1 MGIPCLRDKSEKKIY
16 YELLQ
21 ENLKKNLEKNYQ
33 YNKEYSLVRKKFTQS
48 RIEYEFIEN
57 INFTWISYILYK
69 LNENNNNN
77 LTQNWKNLL
86 IIEIQ
91 KKNFFEQYKYQNE
104 LLFQEILLNKPKNQ
118 KNKKEEHFLKG
129 EPIVFPFD
137 VEELRTYSGD
147 SNSWMT
153 NNMFKN
159 NSNFSFNTSM
169 RDDDNQELLYSYT
182 INFDDN
188 ENEVSKK
195 DLEFISK
202 YQSYILKKY
211 IKIIRKHIEKEE
223 HPIHIIIDLFIKYFE
238 NYLKLIIDFCKNNKN
253 DEKLCYNK
261 GLEAVNEIQNFIEIM
276 QVALKLFYSKSINF
290 KNFSIEKDEIINL
303 ISYILF
309 NKKNFYNLVLLLFSE
324 MNAKKMEKLELKLK
338 SNENITPREIGIKP
352 KFCLD
357 KESEEFWEDYKNK
370 RKDSD
375 KNSSTE
381 ENTSKKKEEL
391 KHYIDNSKSELLSEL
406 EKDDQDIISDNKS
419 IIGRKTVNMQKNIIW
434 NNNESFN
441 DSINNNNDLD
451 KTFDLKASSINIKE
465 KLLNNLNDI
474 ILPKLPEI
482 PNINEIIIKDEPY
495 SLAIKYLRQIY
506 SYKVP
511 LEKLII
517 ISYLS
522 ILITQSVEN
531 YWSNIN
537 EDIPSNFLNLD
548 ADEIM
553 SIYLYIIYKLD
564 SSSIL
569 AHLEIIKHFTTN
581 YTKQTVLGYYYSTF
595 EGCLRYILQGDE
607 IEILT

>member
-137 VEELRTYSGD
+137 VEELGTYSGD

-153 NNMFKN
+153 NKMFKN

-261 GLEAVNEIQNFIEIM
+261 GLEAVNEIQNFIEMM

-324 MNAKKMEKLELKLK
+324 MNAKKMEKFELKLK

-406 EKDDQDIISDNKS
+406 EKDDPDIISDNKS

-607 IEILT
+607 IEIST

>member
-324 MNAKKMEKLELKLK
+324 MNSKKMEKFELKLK

-406 EKDDQDIISDNKS
+406 EKDEPDIISDNKS

-474 ILPKLPEI
+474 LLPKLPEI

>member
-137 VEELRTYSGD
+137 VEELGTYSGD

-153 NNMFKN
+153 NKMFKN

-261 GLEAVNEIQNFIEIM
+261 GMEAVNEIQNFIEMM

-324 MNAKKMEKLELKLK
+324 MNAKKMEKFELKLK

-406 EKDDQDIISDNKS
+406 EKDDPDIISDNKS

-607 IEILT
+607 IEIST

>member
-137 VEELRTYSGD
+137 VEELGTYSGD

-153 NNMFKN
+153 NKMFKN

-188 ENEVSKK
+188 ENEVNKK

-223 HPIHIIIDLFIKYFE
+223 HPIHVIIDLFIKYFE
-238 NYLKLIIDFCKNNKN
+238 NYMKLIIDFCKNNKN

-324 MNAKKMEKLELKLK
+324 MNSKKMEKLELKLK

-406 EKDDQDIISDNKS
+406 EKDDPDIISDNKS

-441 DSINNNNDLD
+441 DSINNNNNDLD

-595 EGCLRYILQGDE
+595 EGCLRYILFS
-607 IEILT
+607 

>member
-16 YELLQ
+16 YQLLQ

-48 RIEYEFIEN
+48 KIEYEFIEN

-188 ENEVSKK
+188 ENEVTKK

-261 GLEAVNEIQNFIEIM
+261 GMEAVNEIQNFIEIM
-276 QVALKLFYSKSINF
+276 QVALKLFYYKSINF

-324 MNAKKMEKLELKLK
+324 MNSKKMEKFEFKLK

-352 KFCLD
+352 KFCLN

-406 EKDDQDIISDNKS
+406 EKDEPDIISDNKS

-607 IEILT
+607 IEIST

>member
-16 YELLQ
+16 YELFQ

-324 MNAKKMEKLELKLK
+324 MNAKKMEKFELKLK

-406 EKDDQDIISDNKS
+406 EKDEPDIISDNKS

-607 IEILT
+607 IEIST

>member
-16 YELLQ
+16 YELLR

-48 RIEYEFIEN
+48 KIEYEFIEN

-86 IIEIQ
+86 IIKIQ

-153 NNMFKN
+153 NKMFKN

-324 MNAKKMEKLELKLK
+324 MNAKKIEKLELKLK

-391 KHYIDNSKSELLSEL
+391 KHYIDNSKSELISEL

-607 IEILT
+607 IEIST

>member
-16 YELLQ
+16 YELFQ

-118 KNKKEEHFLKG
+118 KNKKEDHFLKG

-188 ENEVSKK
+188 ENEVRKK
-195 DLEFISK
+195 DLEFFSK

-261 GLEAVNEIQNFIEIM
+261 GLEAVNEIQNFIEMM

-324 MNAKKMEKLELKLK
+324 MNSKKMEKFELKLK

-607 IEILT
+607 IEIST

>member
-16 YELLQ
+16 YELLR

-48 RIEYEFIEN
+48 KIEYEFIEN

-153 NNMFKN
+153 NKMFKN

-324 MNAKKMEKLELKLK
+324 MNAKKIEKLELKLK

-391 KHYIDNSKSELLSEL
+391 KHYIDNSKSELISEL

-441 DSINNNNDLD
+441 DSINNNDLD

-607 IEILT
+607 IEIST

>member
-16 YELLQ
+16 YELFQ

-147 SNSWMT
+147 NNSWMT
-153 NNMFKN
+153 NKMFKD

-324 MNAKKMEKLELKLK
+324 MNAKKMEKFELKLK

-441 DSINNNNDLD
+441 DSINNNDLD

-607 IEILT
+607 IEIST

>member
-1 MGIPCLRDKSEKKIY
+1 MSSSSNKDHNNKKFLYSLTIKLDEKK
-16 YELLQ
+16 
-21 ENLKKNLEKNYQ
+21 KK
-33 YNKEYSLVRKKFTQS
+33 
-48 RIEYEFIEN
+48 
-57 INFTWISYILYK
+57 
-69 LNENNNNN
+69 
-77 LTQNWKNLL
+77 
-86 IIEIQ
+86 
-91 KKNFFEQYKYQNE
+91 
-104 LLFQEILLNKPKNQ
+104 
-118 KNKKEEHFLKG
+118 
-129 EPIVFPFD
+129 
-137 VEELRTYSGD
+137 
-147 SNSWMT
+147 
-153 NNMFKN
+153 
-159 NSNFSFNTSM
+159 
-169 RDDDNQELLYSYT
+169 
-182 INFDDN
+182 
-188 ENEVSKK
+188 KK
-195 DLEFISK
+195 DLD
-202 YQSYILKKY
+202 
-211 IKIIRKHIEKEE
+211 KH
-223 HPIHIIIDLFIKYFE
+223 FE
-238 NYLKLIIDFCKNNKN
+238 NYLKLIFDFCQNNEDN
-253 DEKLCYNK
+253 EKLCYDK

-324 MNAKKMEKLELKLK
+324 MNAKKMEKFELKLK

-381 ENTSKKKEEL
+381 ENTTKKKEEL

-406 EKDDQDIISDNKS
+406 EKDEPDIISDNKS
-419 IIGRKTVNMQKNIIW
+419 IIGRKTLNTQKNIIW

-482 PNINEIIIKDEPY
+482 PNINEVIIKDEPY